1 MWPIPLEGPTLLK
14 HTATV
19 FPHNT
24 QSREGIPFPRVI
36 LNIMCLRLNFKNQQ
50 IKLPSQD
57 ALIHSHSFKRELGC
71 LWFALYPMK
80 GLSNFL
86 STAFLQSVVTE

>member
-1 MWPIPLEGPTLLK
+1 MLLGLRFQMWPIPLEGPTLLK

-57 ALIHSHSFKRELGC
+57 ALIHSHSFKG
-71 LWFALYPMK
+71 K
-80 GLSNFL
+80 GGSWDVCGSLCIL
-86 STAFLQSVVTE
+86 